1 MHESSYWARIIPP
14 RGETEVIAGATHM
27 VGALAEPIELSRVD
41 EPHITTWWVSART
54 PEALER
60 AIRRI
65 RTGYPAA
72 EIVYEDRVP
81 GVVHAGE
88 QGVLIT
94 LRPRRDPIITWEGRA
109 DNDGQSVATPLTA
122 AARDEV
128 AGGPDGSRIVE
139 RVVIR
144 PADRGEPQRVRAR
157 VEQPRAESA
166 AALPSSLDIVTDWI
180 AWAVV
185 LAAGIPLLAG
195 SGIVLGFWQF
205 GDVLGVAA
213 MIATAAGREGAFLL
227 AVLAVGAWLIWRL
240 RRLPQ
245 LPAEQVRAKLG
256 YPLMSVRVSYLVIGP
271 KDADA
276 QQLRALGLR
285 MAEHLARMA
294 GGALRPHY
302 AGTVVGSAPPA
313 GIGSTQR

>member
-1 MHESSYWARIIPP
+1 MHECAFWARIIPP
-14 RGETEVIAGATHM
+14 RGETEVIAGATRM

-41 EPHITTWWVSART
+41 EPHGTTWWVSART
-54 PEALER
+54 AEALER

-65 RTGYPAA
+65 RTGYPTA
-72 EIVYEDRVP
+72 EIVYDDRVP

-109 DNDGQSVATPLTA
+109 DSQDGQSVATPLTA
-122 AARDEV
+122 AARDAV

-139 RVVIR
+139 LVKIG
-144 PADRGEPQRVRAR
+144 PADRGEPLRLHAR

-166 AALPSSLDIVTDWI
+166 AALPSSLDTDWI
-180 AWAVV
+180 AVAGV

-195 SGIVLGFWQF
+195 SGIVLGFWEL

-213 MIATAAGREGAFLL
+213 MIARAAGREGAFLL
-227 AVLAVGAWLIWRL
+227 AALVVGAWLIWRL